1 MDAALSDIQFGFALL
16 LAQTWTSLIAI
27 FWYTII
33 FEGPRYILPFI
44 AAGFTQRSPEGADIP
59 DDDRESK
66 KPSVSVILVGHN
78 EEDAL
83 EACVRSLREQSFN
96 DFDIVIV
103 SDGSIDKM
111 SRVARDIVKRGDAT
125 CIVSTDIRGGKSS
138 GINLACS
145 AAKGDIIINVDCD
158 CSFDRYA
165 IEHLIKSFEDPTVGC
180 ACGDIAPRNSHA
192 SIVAQFQEIEYLQS
206 ISVAK
211 RIGSAVDQIVC
222 ASGAFSAFR
231 RGALESAGGFDVGGG
246 EDLDVTIRLRKRGWR
261 IAFAADAICYTDVP
275 TTAFQYIRQR
285 LRWER
290 DAIWLRFSK
299 HKALFNPFSRSFRF
313 AEAFHQWD
321 FFVFGVAGAAIFPI
335 YLIWLFATFGSLAL
349 VILIAMQIGLLC
361 LDTMVLAIS
370 AWVTRRKVFWRNLPF
385 VPGYSLFM
393 TYVMRPV
400 RLMAYIDEWAFS
412 GSRRD
417 NYTPIK
423 VRLERPW

>member
-1 MDAALSDIQFGFALL
+1 MDTALSDIQFGFALL
-16 LAQTWTSLIAI
+16 LGQTWMSLVAI

-44 AAGFTQRSPEGADIP
+44 AAGFTQRTRQGADIP
-59 DDDRESK
+59 LDNPAVE
-66 KPSVSVILVGHN
+66 KPTVSIILVGHN

-83 EACVRSLREQSFN
+83 EACVRSLKEQSFN

-103 SDGSIDKM
+103 SDGSVDKM
-111 SRVARDIVKRGDAT
+111 SKVARDIVRRGDAA
-125 CIVSTDIRGGKSS
+125 CIISTDLRGGKSS
-138 GINLACS
+138 GINLACN

-165 IEHLIKSFEDPTVGC
+165 IEHLIKPFEDPGIGG
-180 ACGDIAPRNSHA
+180 ACGDIAPRNSHT
-192 SIVAQFQEIEYLQS
+192 SIMAQFQEIEYLQS
-206 ISVAK
+206 ISVGK
-211 RIGSAVDQIVC
+211 RISSTVEQIVC
-222 ASGAFSAFR
+222 ASGAFGAFR
-231 RGALESAGGFDVGGG
+231 REALESVGGFDVGGG

-261 IAFAADAICYTDVP
+261 IAFAPEAVCYTDVP

-290 DAIWLRFSK
+290 DAVWLRFGK
-299 HKALFNPFSRSFRF
+299 HKSLFNPFSRRF
-313 AEAFHQWD
+313 LPAEAFHQWD
-321 FFVFGVAGAAIFPI
+321 FFVFGVVGAAVFPI
-335 YLIWLFATFGSLAL
+335 YVIWLFATFGSFAL
-349 VILIAMQIGLLC
+349 IILIAMQIGLLC

-370 AWVTRRKVFWRNLPF
+370 AWVTRRKVFWSNLPF
-385 VPGYSLFM
+385 IPGYSLFM

-400 RLMAYIDEWAFS
+400 RLMAYIDEWAFN
-412 GSRRD
+412 GSHRD